1 MKEGSTLRQ
10 LVKKA
15 INQNREIADMK
26 TCSILNKEKIEQQSI
41 NIMELNEKLSKLEAK
56 KNILRKQKRR
66 YVNLNMALVTEIER
80 LQVVISRQQKTL
92 DSLVKEHIIDPAIRK
107 MKVAQQ
113 KQKKYKQKY
122 NLIF

>member
-1 MKEGSTLRQ
+1 
-10 LVKKA
+10 
-15 INQNREIADMK
+15 MK

-66 YVNLNMALVTEIER
+66 YVNLNMALVTEIKR